1 MYGDLVVGSRLAGSA
16 DDLPD
21 NIPDLMLGYLNEIN
35 RSVTAKLRLD
45 DRTVHQDVKILA
57 WECLKETYRP
67 SCTGRAPAIK
77 ALGGDDAEIRIKYL
91 DARLR
96 AIRTLRPAP
105 ERLRL
110 ALDPLA
116 EYLARLHPPDP

>member
-45 DRTVHQDVKILA
+45 DRTVHQDAKILA
-57 WECLKETYRP
+57 WECLKQTYRP
-67 SCTGRAPAIK
+67 SCTGWATAIK
-77 ALGGDDAEIRIKYL
+77 ALAVDDARIRIKYL
-91 DARLR
+91 GERLSDLGTR
-96 AIRTLRPAP
+96 RPAR
-105 ERLRL
+105 ERLS
-110 ALDPLA
+110 
-116 EYLARLHPPDP
+116 